1 MPLECT
7 VFVHNADCTHWHT
20 LQQTESGQLTHVTTQ
35 HSAHKM
41 MQHHIIVRRQ
51 SEHAYHN
58 SIRHFFVIHLLKEV
72 LTEKEVKA
80 GKDLH

>member
-1 MPLECT
+1 
-7 VFVHNADCTHWHT
+7 
-20 LQQTESGQLTHVTTQ
+20 
-35 HSAHKM
+35 M

-58 SIRHFFVIHLLKEV
+58 SIRHFFVIHSLKEV

-80 GKDLH
+80 GKDLHWHYPSANPDRTHYTYICMLD